1 MNNVNL
7 SQERLKTL
15 SNQRS
20 NISKKNSTLREL
32 QLDMINSLSKSPLVK
47 VKRSSFKNLNQD
59 LDNYSDYINKMNNR
73 LNRYQ
78 INFSPE
84 KFAEI
89 ENENDLGPNEK
100 YMDREGMQL
109 IKKIYTQNKSHKNKG
124 LPSLNEQSKLTV
136 KIPEQEYP
144 NPFQSLGVIKSN
156 RFLYDEI
163 SIDYLYRQ
171 SDLFNR
177 KIKDIQKYKSK
188 FGTIKMPK
196 IQVSESNNKGMFD
209 IPVIDIS
216 DKKNKEHEGIT
227 HILPQNGRLKLF
239 AYYKYPNK
247 NFPEGREQFSLFMKG
262 NDIIIS
268 GGITTNMKVLTIWGL
283 NLEKLEWTKINTN
296 GFANNRYGHTGIFY
310 QNKIY
315 FFGGKT
321 KYQKSSSILGLEVFS
336 LSDGQFSIP
345 SAGKLNPEP
354 RRNHIA
360 ELIGGQIFIYGGI
373 NKSNEILND
382 SYLLNLNPL
391 KWVPT
396 SISRYTPGPKVYGHS
411 SCVVIPKDILTSHK
425 FSIYSYP
432 ELEPGKANN
441 LIKEKGIY
449 IFGGKMKEEG
459 GLSNQLW
466 ILITGKKTLEWVQPL
481 TKGKTPTP
489 RYFHSMSFYE
499 KGNFLIIHGGRND
512 LMSESSALNDT
523 YIFDLENFDWLKVE
537 LYSETRGFKV
547 LNRCGHQSV
556 IYSNK
561 LIIVGG
567 MNNNNYL
574 GSSLLIVNLDFSYQS
589 KPNSIQEILL
599 KELKDKDDSES
610 KQKIAKINL
619 DLRKSNQLGVV
630 TNISLPPIK

>member
-1 MNNVNL
+1 MLNTNS

-59 LDNYSDYINKMNNR
+59 LDNYNDYINKMNNR

-109 IKKIYTQNKSHKNKG
+109 IKKIYSQNKLHMNKG
-124 LPSLNEQSKLTV
+124 LPSLNEQSQLKV
-136 KIPEQEYP
+136 MIPEQEYP

-163 SIDYLYRQ
+163 SKDYLYRQ

-209 IPVIDIS
+209 IPLIDLT

-227 HILPQNGRLKLF
+227 HILPQSGRLKLF

-247 NFPEGREQFSLFMKG
+247 NLPEGREQFSLFMKG

-315 FFGGKT
+315 FFGGKI
-321 KYQKSSSILGLEVFS
+321 KYQKSSSTLGLEVFS

-360 ELIGGQIFIYGGI
+360 ELLGGQIFIYGGI
-373 NKSNEILND
+373 NNSNEILND

-396 SISRYTPGPKVYGHS
+396 SISRFTPGPKVYGHS
-411 SCVVIPKDILTSHK
+411 SCVVIPKDILNSHK

-432 ELEPGKANN
+432 ELEPGKVNN

-466 ILITGKKTLEWVQPL
+466 ILITGKKTLEWVQPQ

-537 LYSETRGFKV
+537 LYSEIRGFKV

-589 KPNSIQEILL
+589 KPKTIQEILL
-599 KELKDKDDSES
+599 KQLKDKEDSES
-610 KQKIAKINL
+610 KQKLAKIKL

>member
-124 LPSLNEQSKLTV
+124 LPSLNEQSKLKV

>member
-15 SNQRS
+15 SNQGS

>member
-124 LPSLNEQSKLTV
+124 LPSLNEQSKLKV

-336 LSDGQFSIP
+336 LSDGQFTIP

>member
-124 LPSLNEQSKLTV
+124 LPSLNEQSKLKV

-296 GFANNRYGHTGIFY
+296 GFSNNRYGHTGIFY

-336 LSDGQFSIP
+336 LSDGQFTIP